1 MDTLNRKLAAISA
14 ASLAMLCLPA
24 YAETAEDVMMKEFG
38 SISNDPTIIET
49 VEHVAMPVTPQI
61 LEKALECYRNNVCDT
76 GTGGTLSVA
85 YADGFGENVWR
96 QVSKMEFILQALT
109 YPNIGKIQ
117 YTSARGDFAKALS
130 DMNSFIAQGVDFIL
144 LYPDA
149 GEAMTPVMKEA
160 TDAGILVALHAGPS
174 IGVAGQ
180 DYLTNVFEDV
190 CELAAAHVRAV
201 KEGNPK
207 ATEIVGLGGT
217 PGNTLSANFQGCAKP
232 VAEELGMKIV
242 DYYDTNWTQEGT
254 FQAVTA
260 ALAKFGSVDGW
271 IYEYADGFRGGVR
284 AYEAANKPVDT
295 VAAVRTDE
303 QGLFCDW
310 ERINNPNFKVYYSS
324 AYNITARI
332 ALTAALRKL
341 AGEEVPPYIKP
352 PFKMKELVKGHCD
365 PALPMEASI
374 TTTLNAETMKAMF
387 GD

>member
-1 MDTLNRKLAAISA
+1 MKTSIGNVAAVTVVGLAALSVPTFA
-14 ASLAMLCLPA
+14 D
-24 YAETAEDVMMKEFG
+24 TAEDVMMKQFG
-38 SISNDPTIIET
+38 SISDDPAIVET
-49 VEHVAMPVTPQI
+49 AAHVAMQLTP
-61 LEKALECYRNNVCDT
+61 EMRKKALECYRDNVCET
-76 GTGGTLSVA
+76 GTGGALSIA

-109 YPNIGKIQ
+109 YPEIGKIQ

-130 DMNSFIAQGVDFIL
+130 DMNSFIAQGVDFVL

-160 TDAGILVALHAGPS
+160 TEAGILVALHAGPS
-174 IGVAGQ
+174 IGVAGE

-190 CELAAAHVRAV
+190 CDLAAAHVRAV
-201 KEGNPK
+201 KEGNPEAK
-207 ATEIVGLGGT
+207 EIVGLGGT
-217 PGNTLSANFQGCAKP
+217 PGNTLSANFQACAKP

-254 FQAVTA
+254 FQAATA

-284 AYEAANKPVDT
+284 AYEAANKPLDT
-295 VAAVRTDE
+295 IAAVRTDE

-310 ERINNPNFKVYYSS
+310 ERINNPDFKVYYSS

-332 ALTAALRKL
+332 ALTAAMRKI
-341 AGEEVPPYIKP
+341 AGKEVSPYIKP
-352 PFKMKELVKGHCD
+352 PFKMKELVKGHCNPD
-365 PALPMEASI
+365 LPMEASI
-374 TTTLNAETMKAMF
+374 TTTLDVETLEAMF
-387 GD
+387 GK